1 MQLLF
6 HFTPSI
12 INCVSRLTPK
22 TRTPSIPRK
31 RPYDVGQRLV
41 QSSRRRLAVLAAAR
55 RQLAAQGFLQLT
67 MEGVAREARVTR
79 QTVHNLFGTKTE
91 LLEAL
96 FDQLAQEGGMQ
107 QMRSV
112 MQEGDPARM
121 LTMFVRLFCGF
132 WSRDRLLL
140 RRIHGIAAID
150 PEFANVLAARN
161 QRRWMAA
168 TRVTERLG
176 LNSVPTNV
184 AKLHAL
190 TSFELYDVLAESH
203 SPAEVEEILVSM
215 VQRVFEDAKS

>member
-1 MQLLF
+1 
-6 HFTPSI
+6 
-12 INCVSRLTPK
+12 
-22 TRTPSIPRK
+22 
-31 RPYDVGQRLV
+31 
-41 QSSRRRLAVLAAAR
+41 LAVLGAAR

-112 MQEGDPARM
+112 MQESNPARM

-132 WSRDRLLL
+132 WSQDRLLM

-176 LNSVPTNV
+176 LNNIPTNV

-190 TSFELYDVLAESH
+190 TSFEFFDVLAESH
-203 SPAEVEEILVSM
+203 SPADVEEILIGM
-215 VQRVFEDAKS
+215 VQQIFGDAKS